1 MINEIKHQSVG
12 ALAYESLRELIFN
25 NTLKPGQK
33 VKQQEMALKLGISKI
48 PLRQGLAK
56 LENEGLVTNF
66 HRRGYFVREI
76 KIDELSEIL
85 DIRGVIESIAINLI
99 INELKQD
106 VRKKLSGFLKDF
118 QEAFKKKDIKKYY
131 TLDRKFH
138 YYLIEASK
146 SKILIKVSNITNIQV
161 LRYIRGFELDINTS
175 FMHHKKLINFILNKN
190 SEEACNLIKVHF
202 NRVKELSLVKGKS
215 ED

>member
-1 MINEIKHQSVG
+1 MIEEIKHQSVG
-12 ALAYESLRELIFN
+12 VLAYDSLKKLIFN

-56 LENEGLVTNF
+56 LESEGLITNF

-76 KIDELSEIL
+76 KVDELSEIL

-99 INELKQD
+99 INELNQD
-106 VRKKLSGFLKDF
+106 IRKKLSGFLENF
-118 QEAFKKKDIKKYY
+118 QKAFKENDIEKYY

-138 YYLIEASK
+138 YFLIEASK

-175 FMHHKKLINFILNKN
+175 FMHHKKIINFILNEN
-190 SEEACNLIKVHF
+190 SLEACNLIKVHF
-202 NRVKELSLVKGKS
+202 NRVKELSLAKEKS
-215 ED
+215 KD